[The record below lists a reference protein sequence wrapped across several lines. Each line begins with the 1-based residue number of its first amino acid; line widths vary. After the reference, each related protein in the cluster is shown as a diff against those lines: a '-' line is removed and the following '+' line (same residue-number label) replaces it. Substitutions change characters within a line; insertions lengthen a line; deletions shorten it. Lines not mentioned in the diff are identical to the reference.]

1 MLLLYGLDGL
11 QEWRIVMVWTAGLR
25 DGGWLEES
33 KIGIVFRGRFFGRIR
48 GFLWYFQ
55 TFSSIFKHF
64 LRFFE
69 ENVICFKKEV

>member
-1 MLLLYGLDGL
+1 MDCTFVWVGRVLLLYGLDGL

-48 GFLWYFQ
+48 GFFMV
-55 TFSSIFKHF
+55 FSNIFF
-64 LRFFE
+64 NF
-69 ENVICFKKEV
+69 